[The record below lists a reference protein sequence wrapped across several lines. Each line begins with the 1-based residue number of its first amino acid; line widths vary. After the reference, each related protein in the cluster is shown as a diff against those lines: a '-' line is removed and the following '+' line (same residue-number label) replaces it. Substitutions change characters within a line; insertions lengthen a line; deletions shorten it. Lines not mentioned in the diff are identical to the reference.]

1 LRRYTRTAAAA
12 KPEFQGFI
20 AKFLICRRKTAADRH
35 RNRSASGS
43 NPDLF
48 ASPADT
54 SHTNFCDGV
63 EAPEAIPER
72 LKQEVTHCWED
83 TMNEA
88 TRIRPAAGELG
99 ASGEQYQNLHEFVRK
114 ARANLNQNAWD
125 YIVGAAET
133 ETTMRRNRMAL
144 DEIAFRP
151 RVLRNVAKVDA
162 SVEVFGRKLR
172 LPVMLAP
179 VGALEIFD
187 PAGAAASVAR
197 GAGTFGAAH
206 MLSSVSEPGLEK
218 VAEAAPGALRIYQ
231 LYVRGDDNFV
241 EDCVSRAI
249 ANGYTAFCLTVD
261 TAHYSRRE
269 RDIAKRYVRESRI
282 RATGGDFQKGLE
294 WRTVKLIKDK
304 YKIPLVIKGI
314 ATAEDAAI
322 ALDHGVEWI
331 YVSNHGGRQLDHGR
345 GAMHVLPEI
354 VSAVAGR
361 AKIMVDGSFCRGSDI
376 VKAIAMGADLVGIG
390 RLQCWALAAAGEA
403 GIVRML
409 ELLEDEVIRSLGL
422 LGVTKFAELDKS
434 YLHAATPTNLPH
446 VFSAFP
452 LLEIEPYR
460 Y

>member
-1 LRRYTRTAAAA
+1 
-12 KPEFQGFI
+12 
-20 AKFLICRRKTAADRH
+20 
-35 RNRSASGS
+35 
-43 NPDLF
+43 
-48 ASPADT
+48 
-54 SHTNFCDGV
+54 
-63 EAPEAIPER
+63 
-72 LKQEVTHCWED
+72 
-83 TMNEA
+83 MNEA
-88 TRIRPAAGELG
+88 TRIPPQAVELG
-99 ASGEQYQNLHEFVRK
+99 ASGEEFQNLHEFVQK
-114 ARANLNQNAWD
+114 ARANLNQNSWD

-162 SVEVFGRKLR
+162 SVETFGRKLR
-172 LPVMLAP
+172 LPVVIAP
-179 VGALEIFD
+179 VGALELFD
-187 PAGAAASVAR
+187 PGGGASVVR
-197 GAGTFGAAH
+197 GAGSFGAAH

-218 VAEAAPGALRIYQ
+218 TAEAAPDALRMYQ
-231 LYVRGDDNFV
+231 LYVRGDDAFV

-249 ANGYTAFCLTVD
+249 ASGYSAFCLTVD

-269 RDIAKRYVRESRI
+269 RDIAKRYVRASRV

-314 ATAEDAAI
+314 ATAEDAQI
-322 ALDHGVEWI
+322 AVDHGVEWI

-361 AKIMVDGSFCRGSDI
+361 AKIMVDGAFCRGTDI

-390 RLQCWALAAAGEA
+390 RLHCWALAAGGEQ

-409 ELLEDEVIRSLGL
+409 ELLEDEVIRCLGL
-422 LGVTKFAELDKS
+422 LGVTSFAELDKS
-434 YLHAATPTNLPH
+434 YLHQAAPSNLPS

-452 LLEIEPYR
+452 LLDIEPYR